1 MHRASASGA
10 NRRRLAGSAALA
22 ASAFVLTWAAGKALD
37 IGVSALWSAL
47 PTSLAV
53 IAVLVTLAG
62 LSLSAAVLA
71 GRLRLPARTA
81 QIWLGWAIKQLPYTA
96 RDLLRRLRVGRGRGN
111 RRWPSL
117 ADFEGEDPR
126 RLGGPDQP
134 QCDYGVHWRDRDGQ
148 IRRVTHIVST
158 GEVVAVVGRQGPV
171 ELLATIP
178 SEQRLAALLEHYEY
192 VSMFDHDIRW
202 VRRRLAGWNVPLP
215 PVALRWLEED
225 RKPPKAW
232 PTPPPPSV
240 GRDVGAYHGR
250 PGDGGYEVTCVDAG
264 GERPLYHAVHWSPT
278 GYSWGYSG
286 AGPTDMAASLLLDR
300 LGYVP
305 QRRIVYRFRDDVVAV
320 LSANF
325 MLTYADVDAWIDE
338 HAGLFAE
345 NPRAVPLDPFAAGGA
360 YDDAEK

>member
-158 GEVVAVVGRQGPV
+158 GEVVAVVGRQ
-171 ELLATIP
+171 AP
-178 SEQRLAALLEHYEY
+178 SSCWRRFRRSSDSLPYSSTT
-192 VSMFDHDIRW
+192 SMSRCSTMTFD
-202 VRRRLAGWNVPLP
+202 G
-215 PVALRWLEED
+215 
-225 RKPPKAW
+225 
-232 PTPPPPSV
+232 SV
-240 GRDVGAYHGR
+240 GG
-250 PGDGGYEVTCVDAG
+250 
-264 GERPLYHAVHWSPT
+264 
-278 GYSWGYSG
+278 
-286 AGPTDMAASLLLDR
+286 
-300 LGYVP
+300 
-305 QRRIVYRFRDDVVAV
+305 
-320 LSANF
+320 
-325 MLTYADVDAWIDE
+325 
-338 HAGLFAE
+338 
-345 NPRAVPLDPFAAGGA
+345 
-360 YDDAEK
+360 